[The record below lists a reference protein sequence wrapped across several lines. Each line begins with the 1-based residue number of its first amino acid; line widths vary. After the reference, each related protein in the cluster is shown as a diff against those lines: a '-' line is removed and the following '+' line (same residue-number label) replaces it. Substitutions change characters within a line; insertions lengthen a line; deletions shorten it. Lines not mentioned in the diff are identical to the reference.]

1 MGSRIGPGSRAAGA
15 LRQLGEYLLAAI
27 LTISALHAPAGAL
40 LLLGG
45 AIAVAGW
52 AAVHDAPLGVIRAV
66 HTRLHRVGLVA
77 LAGGLVILV
86 VLSGRIGDLFVAGPA
101 LFVAVLL
108 LQLARARPASAAAP
122 PPAVIEP
129 APHPDR
135 APLPLARMTG
145 IAAGRAGNLARAQ
158 VERVGPIGARQA
170 GRLVGR
176 RIQRRPPP

>member
-77 LAGGLVILV
+77 LAGGLVTLV

-108 LQLARARPASAAAP
+108 LQLARPRPAPAAAP
-122 PPAVIEP
+122 PPAVEA
-129 APHPDR
+129 APYPDR

-145 IAAGRAGNLARAQ
+145 IAAGRAGNLARAK